1 MCVIPSEYQ
10 LEIEDYSEDGSR
22 AIFAWKHPDEEE
34 MGIWIELDGNGHLI
48 DLTKD
53 KSTEEVH
60 HDIFDQDELKKKAL
74 QFAEIHYPGA
84 VNMFMEEHVHKIDEN
99 LRISYIQMEL
109 DLPLPFTGFY
119 IDINEHG
126 EIMQFHYDGP
136 AEHIVFP
143 EFLLPEEK
151 VKCEFLKDM
160 KMNLIIVHLNR
171 ELYENGDNLPHLVYE
186 PELLFY
192 EIPVDGKQKVFIEN
206 EEDKEQIYKRL
217 PKLESGVSPEAL
229 TELGAGFAKIREQ
242 DFGDA
247 IGEVY
252 RKHGDEPA
260 AADHS
265 IMTFFNKRNENTIKV
280 KRDKETG
287 KLIGFISF
295 IETVGNQWLSIKEC
309 EMAAVQFLNAIYPDA
324 HLYFQM
330 DLMQIESDEGRAL
343 FQFDLIHHGISVR
356 YGAARINVNRTTGKI
371 THYLGPEVL
380 PRLLLSI
387 DPHPEIS
394 KDKAIEIFGSVF
406 QIEKQWAKAYKDNSE
421 RYYQLV

>member
-1 MCVIPSEYQ
+1 
-10 LEIEDYSEDGSR
+10 
-22 AIFAWKHPDEEE
+22 
-34 MGIWIELDGNGHLI
+34 
-48 DLTKD
+48 
-53 KSTEEVH
+53 
-60 HDIFDQDELKKKAL
+60 
-74 QFAEIHYPGA
+74 
-84 VNMFMEEHVHKIDEN
+84 
-99 LRISYIQMEL
+99 
-109 DLPLPFTGFY
+109 
-119 IDINEHG
+119 
-126 EIMQFHYDGP
+126 
-136 AEHIVFP
+136 
-143 EFLLPEEK
+143 
-151 VKCEFLKDM
+151 
-160 KMNLIIVHLNR
+160 
-171 ELYENGDNLPHLVYE
+171 
-186 PELLFY
+186 
-192 EIPVDGKQKVFIEN
+192 
-206 EEDKEQIYKRL
+206 
-217 PKLESGVSPEAL
+217 
-229 TELGAGFAKIREQ
+229 
-242 DFGDA
+242 
-247 IGEVY
+247 
-252 RKHGDEPA
+252 
-260 AADHS
+260 
-265 IMTFFNKRNENTIKV
+265 MTFFNKRNENTIKV